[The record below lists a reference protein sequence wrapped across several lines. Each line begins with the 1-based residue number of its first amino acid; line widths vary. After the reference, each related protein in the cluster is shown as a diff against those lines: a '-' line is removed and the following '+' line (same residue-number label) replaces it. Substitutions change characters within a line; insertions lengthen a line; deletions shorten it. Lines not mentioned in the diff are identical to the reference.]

1 MSQDLQAYLHSRS
14 RLGELRW
21 SSGLALSVG
30 LHLTLGVAFFWP
42 RGGATDQPEEAKV
55 TWVNLPAAMA
65 GASGG
70 SEAMEVGKSGE
81 RLRRVE
87 EVAPV
92 RDTSPSATAPDP
104 FATKT
109 TKSAAKG
116 DNKDAISQGTG
127 TTAAK
132 GKTATPNPVAG
143 AVGTGNGA
151 AFGAGSGIPG
161 LNPTSG
167 VQGGVGL
174 VGGVDGDFPFTWYLQ
189 QVQTRITTNWNRVSS
204 TQGRV
209 QIYFRIAKD
218 GSLDRVRVEIPS
230 GNAAMDESARMA
242 VLRSGPLQRLPE
254 GYEGQ
259 YLGVRFW
266 FTYLGN

>member
-1 MSQDLQAYLHSRS
+1 M
-14 RLGELRW
+14 
-21 SSGLALSVG
+21 
-30 LHLTLGVAFFWP
+30 T
-42 RGGATDQPEEAKV
+42 
-55 TWVNLPAAMA
+55 
-65 GASGG
+65 
-70 SEAMEVGKSGE
+70 
-81 RLRRVE
+81 
-87 EVAPV
+87 
-92 RDTSPSATAPDP
+92 
-104 FATKT
+104 
-109 TKSAAKG
+109 
-116 DNKDAISQGTG
+116 
-127 TTAAK
+127 
-132 GKTATPNPVAG
+132 G

-174 VGGVDGDFPFTWYLQ
+174 VGGVDGDFPYTWYLQ

-204 TQGRV
+204 SQGRV

-242 VLRSGPLQRLPE
+242 VLRSTPLQRLPD

>member
-1 MSQDLQAYLHSRS
+1 MSQDLQAYLRS
-14 RLGELRW
+14 RKHLGELRW
-21 SSGLALSVG
+21 GPGLALSLG
-30 LHLTLGVAFFWP
+30 LHLALGAAFFWP
-42 RGGATDQPEEAKV
+42 RGETPDKDAEVKI
-55 TWVNLPAAMA
+55 TWVNLPPALA

-70 SEAMEVGKSGE
+70 SEAVEVGKSGE

-92 RDTSPSATAPDP
+92 RVTAPSATAPDP

-116 DNKDAISQGTG
+116 DSKDTASQGVG

-132 GKTATPNPVAG
+132 AKTATPNPVAG

-174 VGGVDGDFPFTWYLQ
+174 VGGVDGDFPYTWYLQ
-189 QVQTRITTNWNRVSS
+189 QVQSRITGNWNRVSS

-242 VLRSGPLQRLPE
+242 VLRSAPLQHLPE
-254 GYEGQ
+254 GFEGP

>member
-1 MSQDLQAYLHSRS
+1 MSQDLQAFLRT
-14 RLGELRW
+14 RARQGELAW
-21 SSGLALSVG
+21 TYGLALSVG
-30 LHLTLGVAFFWP
+30 LHVLLSAVFFWP
-42 RGGATDQPEEAKV
+42 RGGGAETPEDVKV

-65 GASGG
+65 GTSGG
-70 SEAMEVGKSGE
+70 SEAVEVGKTGE

-92 RDTSPSATAPDP
+92 RDTAPSVTAPDP
-104 FATKT
+104 FAAKT

-116 DNKDAISQGTG
+116 DNKEATSQGTG

-132 GKTATPNPVAG
+132 GKTAALNPVAG
-143 AVGTGNGA
+143 AVGSGNGA
-151 AFGAGSGIPG
+151 AIGAGTGIPG
-161 LNPTSG
+161 LNPTTG
-167 VQGGVGL
+167 VQGGLGL

-204 TQGRV
+204 AQGRV
-209 QIYFRIAKD
+209 QIYFRIARD
-218 GSLDRVRVEIPS
+218 GSVDRVRVEMPS
-230 GNAAMDESARMA
+230 GNAALDESARMA
-242 VLRSGPLQRLPE
+242 VLRAAPLQRLPE
-254 GYEGQ
+254 GYEAP

>member
-1 MSQDLQAYLHSRS
+1 MSQDLQAYFRS
-14 RLGELRW
+14 RKHLGELRW
-21 SSGLALSVG
+21 GPGLAVSLG
-30 LHLTLGVAFFWP
+30 LHLALGAAFFWP
-42 RGGATDQPEEAKV
+42 RSEPPDKDAEVKV
-55 TWVNLPAAMA
+55 TWVNLPAATT
-65 GASGG
+65 GTSGG

-92 RDTSPSATAPDP
+92 RTTSPSATAPDP
-104 FATKT
+104 FALKS

-116 DNKDAISQGTG
+116 DNKDATIQGTG

-132 GKTATPNPVAG
+132 GKTAAPNPMTG

-161 LNPTSG
+161 LKPTSG
-167 VQGGVGL
+167 VQGGMGL
-174 VGGVDGDFPFTWYLQ
+174 VGGVDGDFPYTWYLQ

-218 GSLDRVRVEIPS
+218 GTLDRVRVEVPS

-242 VLRSGPLQRLPE
+242 VLRSTPLQRLPDD
-254 GYEGQ
+254 YEGQ

>member
-1 MSQDLQAYLHSRS
+1 MSQDLQAYLRS
-14 RLGELRW
+14 RTSLGELAW
-21 SSGLALSVG
+21 GPGLALSLA
-30 LHLTLGVAFFWP
+30 LHLTVGVAFFWP
-42 RGGATDQPEEAKV
+42 RGGASDKADEVKV

-65 GASGG
+65 GVSGG
-70 SEAMEVGKSGE
+70 SEAMAVGKSGE

-92 RDTSPSATAPDP
+92 RTTAPSATAPDP

-109 TKSAAKG
+109 TQAAARG
-116 DNKDAISQGTG
+116 DNRDAASQGTG

-143 AVGTGNGA
+143 AVGTGDGA
-151 AFGAGSGIPG
+151 AFGAGTGIPG
-161 LNPTSG
+161 LSATKG
-167 VQGGVGL
+167 VQGGIGL
-174 VGGVDGDFPFTWYLQ
+174 VGGVDGDFPFAWYLQ
-189 QVQTRITTNWNRVSS
+189 QVQVRITSNWNRVSS
-204 TQGRV
+204 SQGRV

-218 GSLDRVRVEIPS
+218 GSLDRVRVELPS
-230 GNAAMDESARMA
+230 GNAALDESARMA
-242 VLRSGPLQRLPE
+242 VLRSGPLQPLPE
-254 GYEGQ
+254 GFEGQ

>member
-1 MSQDLQAYLHSRS
+1 MSQDLQVYLRS
-14 RLGELRW
+14 RAHLGELRW
-21 SSGLALSVG
+21 APGLALSLG
-30 LHLTLGVAFFWP
+30 LHLALGAVFFWP
-42 RGGATDQPEEAKV
+42 RGGSPDKAEEVKV

-70 SEAMEVGKSGE
+70 SEAVEVGKSGE

-92 RDTSPSATAPDP
+92 RDTAPSATAPDP

-116 DNKDAISQGTG
+116 DSKDVVSQGTG

-132 GKTATPNPVAG
+132 GKTAATNPVAG
-143 AVGTGNGA
+143 AVGSGNGA

-174 VGGVDGDFPFTWYLQ
+174 VGGVDGDFPFVWYLQ
-189 QVQTRITTNWNRVSS
+189 QVQSRITTNWNRVSS

-218 GSLDRVRVEIPS
+218 GSLDRVRIEIPS

-242 VLRSGPLQRLPE
+242 VLRSAPLQHLPE
-254 GYEGQ
+254 GYDGQ

>member
-1 MSQDLQAYLHSRS
+1 MSQDLQAYLRTRS
-14 RLGELRW
+14 HLGELRW
-21 SSGLALSVG
+21 APCLALSLG
-30 LHLTLGVAFFWP
+30 LHVALSAVFFWP
-42 RGGATDQPEEAKV
+42 HGASSDKAEDVKV

-70 SEAMEVGKSGE
+70 SEAVEVGKSGE

-92 RDTSPSATAPDP
+92 RNTAPSATAPDP
-104 FATKT
+104 FASKT
-109 TKSAAKG
+109 TKAAAKG
-116 DNKDAISQGTG
+116 DNKDPVSQGTG
-127 TTAAK
+127 ATAAK
-132 GKTATPNPVAG
+132 GKTAAVNPVAG

-151 AFGAGSGIPG
+151 AFGAGNGVPG

-174 VGGVDGDFPFTWYLQ
+174 VGGVDGDFPYTWYLQ

-204 TQGRV
+204 SQGRV

-230 GNAAMDESARMA
+230 GNATMDESARMA
-242 VLRSGPLQRLPE
+242 VLRSAPLQRLPE

>member
-1 MSQDLQAYLHSRS
+1 MSQDLQAYLRS
-14 RLGELRW
+14 RAHLGELRW
-21 SSGLALSVG
+21 GAGLGLSLG
-30 LHLTLGVAFFWP
+30 LHLAVGLAFFWP
-42 RGGATDQPEEAKV
+42 RGGGADKVEEAKV

-70 SEAMEVGKSGE
+70 SEAMEVGKTGE

-92 RDTSPSATAPDP
+92 RETTPSATAPDP
-104 FATKT
+104 FAAKT
-109 TKSAAKG
+109 TKAAAKG
-116 DNKDAISQGTG
+116 DSKDTASQGTG

-132 GKTATPNPVAG
+132 GKTAAPNPVAG
-143 AVGTGNGA
+143 AVGSGNGA

-161 LNPTSG
+161 LNPSSG

-174 VGGVDGDFPFTWYLQ
+174 VGGVDGDFPFVWYLQ
-189 QVQTRITTNWNRVSS
+189 QVQARITSNWNRVSS

-209 QIYFRIAKD
+209 QIYFRIGRD
-218 GSLDRVRVEIPS
+218 GTVDRVRIEVPS

-242 VLRSGPLQRLPE
+242 VLRAAPLQRLPE
-254 GYEGQ
+254 GYEGA

>member
-1 MSQDLQAYLHSRS
+1 MSQDLQAYLRS
-14 RLGELRW
+14 RIHVGELDW
-21 SSGLALSVG
+21 SRGIALSLG
-30 LHLTLGVAFFWP
+30 LHLLVGVAFFWP
-42 RGGATDQPEEAKV
+42 RGGPSDKAEEVKV
-55 TWVNLPAAMA
+55 TWVNLPPAM
-65 GASGG
+65 GGTSGG

-92 RDTSPSATAPDP
+92 RATAPSATAPDP

-109 TKSAAKG
+109 TAAAARG
-116 DNKDAISQGTG
+116 NNKDAVSQGTG

-132 GKTATPNPVAG
+132 GKTAAANPVAG

-151 AFGAGSGIPG
+151 AFGAGSGVPG

-174 VGGVDGDFPFTWYLQ
+174 VGGVDGDFPYVWYLQ
-189 QVQTRITTNWNRVSS
+189 QVQTRITTNWNRVSN

-230 GNAAMDESARMA
+230 GNAALDESARMA
-242 VLRSGPLQRLPE
+242 VLRSAPLQRLPE
-254 GYEGQ
+254 GFEGQ

>member
-1 MSQDLQAYLHSRS
+1 MSQDLQAFLRS
-14 RLGELRW
+14 RAHLGELRW
-21 SSGLALSVG
+21 GPGLALSLG
-30 LHLTLGVAFFWP
+30 LHLSLGLAFFWP
-42 RGGATDQPEEAKV
+42 RGGGTDKPEEVKV
-55 TWVNLPAAMA
+55 TWVNLPAAQA

-70 SEAMEVGKSGE
+70 SEAMEVGKTGE

-92 RDTSPSATAPDP
+92 RATSPSATAPDP
-104 FATKT
+104 FSLKT
-109 TKSAAKG
+109 TKAAAKG
-116 DNKDAISQGTG
+116 DNKDATSQGTG

-132 GKTATPNPVAG
+132 GKTAAPNPVAG
-143 AVGTGNGA
+143 AVGSGNGA

-167 VQGGVGL
+167 VQGGLGL

-189 QVQTRITTNWNRVSS
+189 QVQARITSNWNRVSS

-209 QIYFRIAKD
+209 QIYFRISKD
-218 GSLDRVRVEIPS
+218 GNLDRVRVEIPS

-242 VLRSGPLQRLPE
+242 VLRSAPLQRLPE
-254 GYEGQ
+254 GFEGP

>member
-1 MSQDLQAYLHSRS
+1 MSQDLQAYLRTRS
-14 RLGELRW
+14 HLGELRW
-21 SSGLALSVG
+21 GPGLVLSLG
-30 LHLTLGVAFFWP
+30 LHLAIGAAFFWP
-42 RGGATDQPEEAKV
+42 RGGGSDKAEEVKV
-55 TWVNLPAAMA
+55 TWVNLPAALA

-70 SEAMEVGKSGE
+70 SEAMEVGKTGE

-87 EVAPV
+87 DVAPE
-92 RDTSPSATAPDP
+92 RTTAPSATAPDP

-109 TKSAAKG
+109 TKAAARG
-116 DNKDAISQGTG
+116 DNKDAASQGTG

-132 GKTATPNPVAG
+132 GKTAATNPVAG

-161 LNPTSG
+161 LSPTSG

-204 TQGRV
+204 SQGRV

-218 GSLDRVRVEIPS
+218 GTLDHVRVEIPS

-242 VLRSGPLQRLPE
+242 VLRSAPLQRLPDS
-254 GYEGQ
+254 YEGQ

>member
-1 MSQDLQAYLHSRS
+1 MSQDLQAYLRS
-14 RLGELRW
+14 RAHMGELDWIR
-21 SSGLALSVG
+21 GLALSAA
-30 LHLTLGVAFFWP
+30 LHLAVLAVFFWP
-42 RGGATDQPEEAKV
+42 GGGSPAGAEEVKV
-55 TWVNLPAAMA
+55 TWVNLPAALA

-70 SEAMEVGKSGE
+70 SEAQEVGKSGE

-92 RDTSPSATAPDP
+92 RDTAPSATAPDP
-104 FATKT
+104 FAATST
-109 TKSAAKG
+109 RAAAKG
-116 DNKDAISQGTG
+116 DNKDAASQGTG

-132 GKTATPNPVAG
+132 AKTAAPNPVAG

-151 AFGAGSGIPG
+151 AFGAGQGIPG
-161 LNPTSG
+161 LNPSSG
-167 VQGGVGL
+167 VQGGLGL
-174 VGGVDGDFPFTWYLQ
+174 VGGVDGDFPFVWYLQ
-189 QVQTRITTNWNRVSS
+189 QVQARITSNWNRVSS

-209 QIYFRIAKD
+209 QIYFRIARD

-230 GNAAMDESARMA
+230 GHAAMDESARMA
-242 VLRSGPLQRLPE
+242 VLRSAPLQRLPE
-254 GYEGQ
+254 GFEGP

>member
-1 MSQDLQAYLHSRS
+1 MSQDLQAYLRSRS
-14 RLGELRW
+14 HLGELAW
-21 SSGLALSVG
+21 GPGLALSLA
-30 LHLTLGVAFFWP
+30 LHLALGVTFFWP
-42 RGGATDQPEEAKV
+42 RGSGGDKPEDVKV
-55 TWVNLPAAMA
+55 TWVNLPSATT

-70 SEAMEVGKSGE
+70 SEAVEVGKSGE

-92 RDTSPSATAPDP
+92 RTTAPAATAPDP
-104 FATKT
+104 FADRT

-116 DNKDAISQGTG
+116 DNRDTASQGTG

-132 GKTATPNPVAG
+132 GKTAAQNPVAG

-151 AFGAGSGIPG
+151 AFGAGTGIPG
-161 LNPTSG
+161 LNPTAG
-167 VQGGVGL
+167 ALGGMGL
-174 VGGVDGDFPFTWYLQ
+174 VGGVDGDFPYTWYLQ
-189 QVQTRITTNWNRVSS
+189 QVQARITTNWNRVSS

-242 VLRSGPLQRLPE
+242 VLRSAPLQRLPE
-254 GYEGQ
+254 GYDSP

>member
-1 MSQDLQAYLHSRS
+1 MSQDLQAYLRS
-14 RLGELRW
+14 RARQGELQLGW
-21 SSGLALSVG
+21 GLALSVG
-30 LHLTLGVAFFWP
+30 FHLTLGAAFFWP
-42 RGGATDQPEEAKV
+42 RHGAGPAAEEVKV

-70 SEAMEVGKSGE
+70 SEAMAVGTSGE

-87 EVAPV
+87 EVAPQ

-104 FATKT
+104 FAART
-109 TKSAAKG
+109 TQSAAKG
-116 DNKDAISQGTG
+116 DSKNPFSTGTG

-132 GKTATPNPVAG
+132 GKTATPNPLAG
-143 AVGTGNGA
+143 AVGSGNGA
-151 AFGAGSGIPG
+151 AFGTGSGIPG
-161 LNPTSG
+161 LSPTAG

-174 VGGVDGDFPFTWYLQ
+174 VGGVDGNFPFAWYLQ
-189 QVQTRITTNWNRVSS
+189 QVQVRITSNWNRVSS
-204 TQGRV
+204 AQGRV

-230 GNAAMDESARMA
+230 GNAALDESARMA
-242 VLRSGPLQRLPE
+242 VLRAAPLQRLPE
-254 GYEGQ
+254 GFESQ

>member
-1 MSQDLQAYLHSRS
+1 MSQDLQAYLRSRS
-14 RLGELRW
+14 HLGELNW
-21 SSGLALSVG
+21 SRGLALSLG
-30 LHLTLGVAFFWP
+30 LHLAIGVAFFWP
-42 RGGATDQPEEAKV
+42 RGGPGQTPEDVKV

-70 SEAMEVGKSGE
+70 SEAMEVGKNGE

-87 EVAPV
+87 DVAPV
-92 RDTSPSATAPDP
+92 RETAPSATAPDP
-104 FATKT
+104 FALKT
-109 TKSAAKG
+109 TKAAAKG
-116 DNKDAISQGTG
+116 DNKDAASQGTG
-127 TTAAK
+127 TTSAK
-132 GKTATPNPVAG
+132 GKTAAPNPLAG

-151 AFGAGSGIPG
+151 TFGAGSGIPG

-167 VQGGVGL
+167 MQGGVGL
-174 VGGVDGDFPFTWYLQ
+174 VGGVDGNFPFVWYLQ
-189 QVQTRITTNWNRVSS
+189 QVQSRITTNWNRVSS

-209 QIYFRIAKD
+209 QIYFRIARD
-218 GSLDRVRVEIPS
+218 GSVDRVRVEIPS

-242 VLRSGPLQRLPE
+242 VLRSAPLQHLPD

-266 FTYLGN
+266 FTYLGG

>member
-1 MSQDLQAYLHSRS
+1 MSQDLQAYLRS
-14 RLGELRW
+14 RTNLGELRW
-21 SSGLALSVG
+21 GPGLALSLA
-30 LHLTLGVAFFWP
+30 LHLTVGVAFFWP
-42 RGGATDQPEEAKV
+42 RGGGPDKTEDVKV

-70 SEAMEVGKSGE
+70 SEAQEVGKSGE

-92 RDTSPSATAPDP
+92 RQTAPSATAPDP
-104 FATKT
+104 FALKT
-109 TKSAAKG
+109 TQAAAKG
-116 DNKDAISQGTG
+116 DNRDAAAQGTG
-127 TTAAK
+127 TTTAK
-132 GKTATPNPVAG
+132 GKTAAPNPVAG

-151 AFGAGSGIPG
+151 AFGAGTGIPG

-167 VQGGVGL
+167 AQGGVGL
-174 VGGVDGDFPFTWYLQ
+174 VGGVDGDFPFVWYLQ
-189 QVQTRITTNWNRVSS
+189 QVQSRVTTNWNRVSS

-209 QIYFRIAKD
+209 QIYFRIARD
-218 GSLDRVRVEIPS
+218 GSLDRVRIEIPS

-242 VLRSGPLQRLPE
+242 VLRSGPLQHLPE

>member
-1 MSQDLQAYLHSRS
+1 MSQDLQAYLRSRS
-14 RLGELRW
+14 HLGELAW
-21 SSGLALSVG
+21 GPGLALSLA

-42 RGGATDQPEEAKV
+42 RGGASDKPEEVKV

-92 RDTSPSATAPDP
+92 RNTAPSATAPDP
-104 FATKT
+104 FASKT
-109 TKSAAKG
+109 TKSATKG
-116 DNKDAISQGTG
+116 DNRDATSQGTG

-132 GKTATPNPVAG
+132 GKTAAQNPVTG

-151 AFGAGSGIPG
+151 AFGAGAGIPG

-167 VQGGVGL
+167 VQGGMGL
-174 VGGVDGDFPFTWYLQ
+174 VGGVDGDFPYAWYLQ

-218 GSLDRVRVEIPS
+218 GGLDRVRVEIPS

-242 VLRSGPLQRLPE
+242 VLRSAPLQRLPE

-259 YLGVRFW
+259 FLGVRFW